1 MAGRPREESLSDNSN
16 ALNALDLIINV
27 LKNHEKELDKLVNEL
42 KGLVQK
48 LSLLEKLAS
57 KVESLDEKLSSI
69 ESAAKPMGPAKPAAV
84 EAERPTPPQG
94 PPATLRFRSWEE
106 FKDMAS
112 GCEAISYIVREED
125 EEQVLEVEA
134 LKGRMLLTYIGPL
147 PGTLSLI
154 KSWLSGELEVPKAN
168 VFEGSIKMMG
178 R

>member
-1 MAGRPREESLSDNSN
+1 MSDNSN

-42 KGLVQK
+42 KGIAQR
-48 LSLLEKLAS
+48 LSLLERLVS

-69 ESAAKPMGPAKPAAV
+69 ESAAKAVRPAKPAAV
-84 EAERPTPPQG
+84 EAERPTPSG
-94 PPATLRFRSWEE
+94 PPATLRFKSWEE

-112 GCEAISYIVREED
+112 GGEAISYIIREED

-134 LKGRMLLTYIGPL
+134 LKGRMLLTYRGPL

-154 KSWLSGELEVPKAN
+154 KSWLSRELEVPKSN

-178 R
+178 G

>member
-1 MAGRPREESLSDNSN
+1 MGGDGGQAREESLSGNSN

-48 LSLLEKLAS
+48 LTS
-57 KVESLDEKLSSI
+57 KMESLDEKLSSI
-69 ESAAKPMGPAKPAAV
+69 ESAAKPMGPVKPAAV
-84 EAERPTPPQG
+84 EAERPTPPLG

-106 FKDMAS
+106 FKHMAS

-147 PGTLSLI
+147 PGALSTI
-154 KSWLSGELEVPKAN
+154 KSWLSGELEVPKSN

-178 R
+178 G